1 MNGRVGNA
9 LDFVADDVDIDDNL
23 PLPDDYE
30 PDCKIKA
37 RNSNDKDVISGHG
50 KDLLRFCKSTKF
62 RIMNGRWEKG
72 DGKGKLTCINVKGS
86 SSTVDYCLIREKTLK
101 LVEEFSIGN
110 LTTYSDHVVLNIK
123 LKTGQHKSE
132 SENSENL
139 SVMTENSSGINDKN
153 LNGLCQ
159 SYNCRYLFE
168 ADSSGKIEMCLGSE
182 KIKQELTILK
192 DKISRQDITI
202 DQAISNLRSILIK
215 ISEASLKKI
224 NFANDHSKKKTKR
237 KLNEWFDDECR
248 DFKKTVNNNR
258 KRFQEAIRNNYPNT
272 ELIRLKSEY
281 FNSLKIFN
289 KIKKRKENNYWKIK
303 KEHLRTLKIENPKD
317 FWRKLKLKHSGI
329 ETNFSKAELFNYFS
343 KLASDD
349 TSQVN
354 TAKLQVDP
362 NRTTTT
368 PCESSEALDFQDMST
383 DTSDKVITVSK
394 IKKVIS
400 NMKNGK
406 AAGIDKIVPELI
418 KALDVSTLEIIVHI
432 LNSILDSGIF
442 PEEWTVGVIVILYK
456 DGEKSDLNNYRGI
469 TLLSMLGKIL
479 VGVLNNRLS
488 EFVAQADILL
498 ENQCGFRKGYQ
509 TSDHIL
515 LCFL

>member
-1 MNGRVGNA
+1 
-9 LDFVADDVDIDDNL
+9 
-23 PLPDDYE
+23 
-30 PDCKIKA
+30 
-37 RNSNDKDVISGHG
+37 
-50 KDLLRFCKSTKF
+50 
-62 RIMNGRWEKG
+62 
-72 DGKGKLTCINVKGS
+72 
-86 SSTVDYCLIREKTLK
+86 
-101 LVEEFSIGN
+101 
-110 LTTYSDHVVLNIK
+110 
-123 LKTGQHKSE
+123 
-132 SENSENL
+132 
-139 SVMTENSSGINDKN
+139 
-153 LNGLCQ
+153 
-159 SYNCRYLFE
+159 
-168 ADSSGKIEMCLGSE
+168 MCLGSE

-192 DKISRQDITI
+192 DEISRQDITI
-202 DQAISNLRSILIK
+202 DQAIRNLRSILIK

-224 NFANDHSKKKTKR
+224 NFASDHSKKKTKR

-248 DFKKTVNNNR
+248 DFKKTVNKNR

-303 KEHLRTLKIENPKD
+303 KEHLRTLKTENPKD

-343 KLASDD
+343 KLASDG
-349 TSQVN
+349 TSQVK

-368 PCESSEALDFQDMST
+368 PCESSE
-383 DTSDKVITVSK
+383 
-394 IKKVIS
+394 S

-418 KALDVSTLEIIVHI
+418 KALDLSTLEIIVHI

-509 TSDHIL
+509 TSDQIFTL
-515 LCFL
+515 FSLIDYYINKKRKKLFLCFVDFRKAFDKVEHTCLWNKLIQYKINGKFLRLIKSMYERVKSCVRSNYGLTEFFRYKKGVRQGCLLSPLLFALFLNDLETDLKEGGAKGVYKYTNTQIQICKFGIYKSAHYFMRMISSSLLRMKTISNCRWIY